1 MADEFGYPEYVVEI
15 LNELKELRR
24 EVARLQRDVADLAK
38 RLAEPQRQMSDSE
51 AVLASLREAV
61 EKLNAA
67 ASAVVE
73 NASLIRAAVAEDGQ
87 RRDDTCLAVLERLM
101 ALQETLNKLYVK

>member
-38 RLAEPQRQMSDSE
+38 RLAEPQRQASDSE
-51 AVLASLREAV
+51 AVLVFLREAV

-73 NASLIRAAVAEDGQ
+73 NASLIRAVIAEDRQ
-87 RRDDTCLAVLERLM
+87 KRDDACLAVLERLM
-101 ALQETLNKLYVK
+101 ALQEVLNKLYVK

>member
-38 RLAEPQRQMSDSE
+38 SLQSRRRGRRTPRLS
-51 AVLASLREAV
+51 
-61 EKLNAA
+61 
-67 ASAVVE
+67 
-73 NASLIRAAVAEDGQ
+73 
-87 RRDDTCLAVLERLM
+87 
-101 ALQETLNKLYVK
+101 